1 MFSWNYSRTR
11 CANRHNNIF
20 SYKVRRKYLPQLKR
34 LVVNDLDQI
43 ANELLAREQSIGTI
57 PASNRQTTLN
67 GAPHIRDPKSDF
79 WLERLRFSH
88 LNCRVDPGGSP
99 SVELIGYNKR
109 NKPVFRVCFGYTRLS
124 RDGLQ
129 SEANDAY
136 LRAQDRSIAS
146 SGWTEASSGATG
158 NRFSQS
164 LRSRPFSSSMSGG
177 WTGSHGSSDWWRR
190 VPRSLM
196 RSQPGTGSHD
206 PDPTRLDY
214 GDRRS
219 FSSRHY

>member
-1 MFSWNYSRTR
+1 MFSWSYSGTRRT
-11 CANRHNNIF
+11 NRHNNIF

-34 LVVNDLDQI
+34 LVINDLDQI

-67 GAPHIRDPKSDF
+67 GAPQIRDPKSDF
-79 WLERLRFSH
+79 WLERVRFSH
-88 LNCRVDPGGSP
+88 LNCRVDPVGSP

-109 NKPVFRVCFGYTRLS
+109 NNPMVRVCFGYTRLS

-136 LRAQDRSIAS
+136 LRAQDLSIAS
-146 SGWTEASSGATG
+146 SGWTEASSGATR

-164 LRSRPFSSSMSGG
+164 
-177 WTGSHGSSDWWRR
+177 
-190 VPRSLM
+190 
-196 RSQPGTGSHD
+196 
-206 PDPTRLDY
+206 
-214 GDRRS
+214 
-219 FSSRHY
+219 